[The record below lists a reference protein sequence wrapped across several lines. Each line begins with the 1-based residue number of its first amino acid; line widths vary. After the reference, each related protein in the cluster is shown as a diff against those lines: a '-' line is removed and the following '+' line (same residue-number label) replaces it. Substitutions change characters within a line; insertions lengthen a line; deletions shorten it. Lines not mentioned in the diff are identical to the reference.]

1 MLTIFSVLIL
11 CVISESTISLLKT
24 LQLLVSLSDR
34 LTFLLLLIKL
44 TQSIGRLLLI
54 EQERTMKLLNKLR
67 ELRSQQALHI
77 DTKSS
82 GYQNEVVGL
91 GTVTVHDIVRLHAE
105 MDIYE
110 RLYQQRVD
118 H

>member
-1 MLTIFSVLIL
+1 MV
-11 CVISESTISLLKT
+11 
-24 LQLLVSLSDR
+24 R
-34 LTFLLLLIKL
+34 LF
-44 TQSIGRLLLI
+44 LI
-54 EQERTMKLLNKLR
+54 EQEKKMKLLNKLR
-67 ELRSQQALHI
+67 EMRIEQTLHI

-82 GYQNEVVGL
+82 GYQNEVMGL

-110 RLYQQRVD
+110 RLYQQRTE

>member
-1 MLTIFSVLIL
+1 
-11 CVISESTISLLKT
+11 
-24 LQLLVSLSDR
+24 
-34 LTFLLLLIKL
+34 
-44 TQSIGRLLLI
+44 
-54 EQERTMKLLNKLR
+54 MKLLNKLR
-67 ELRSQQALHI
+67 DLRNERTLQI

-82 GYQNEVVGL
+82 GYQNEVMGL

-110 RLYQQRVD
+110 RLYQQRAD

>member
-1 MLTIFSVLIL
+1 MV
-11 CVISESTISLLKT
+11 
-24 LQLLVSLSDR
+24 R
-34 LTFLLLLIKL
+34 LLLL
-44 TQSIGRLLLI
+44 Q
-54 EQERTMKLLNKLR
+54 QEKKMKLLNKLR
-67 ELRSQQALHI
+67 DLRNERTLHI

-82 GYQNEVVGL
+82 GYQNEVMGL

-110 RLYQQRVD
+110 RLYQQRID

>member
-1 MLTIFSVLIL
+1 
-11 CVISESTISLLKT
+11 
-24 LQLLVSLSDR
+24 
-34 LTFLLLLIKL
+34 
-44 TQSIGRLLLI
+44 
-54 EQERTMKLLNKLR
+54 MKLLNKLR
-67 ELRSQQALHI
+67 ELRIEQTLQI

-110 RLYQQRVD
+110 RLYQQRAD